1 MAILI
6 IGGPTGDRIGSGNAW
21 GVFRLEEGFKKNGS
35 LGERSMKTHIGVD
48 QSVGPPVESQSLEI
62 VERKGKGHPDTIC
75 DAIAESISIHL
86 STAYQHSF
94 GRILHHNVDKCM
106 LVAGQVRLQLGKGRV
121 MKPMRLIIG
130 GRASF
135 GIGRKTLPVA
145 ELAIEAA
152 QNWIK
157 NNLPHVN
164 PAKHMTYQMELQPT
178 SVELGAIFERG
189 PGLLPANDTSA
200 GVGYAPFTPTEQL
213 VLGIERYLNSSGF
226 KQEHPETGQDVKVM
240 GVRMERELSLTVAM
254 PFLTKTIHSEKNYV
268 VAKEY
273 ALQHLQEFIHKQPH
287 GCQRVQVTLNALD
300 RAQQGLKG
308 MYLTLLGT
316 SAEQGDSGQVGR
328 GNRVCGLISLNRPM
342 SVEAAAGK
350 NPVSHVGKIY
360 NVLAHQLAMRIH
372 ADVRGVGAATVWMV
386 SRIGQPINRP
396 LVVSAQV
403 GLKKGY
409 SLKRVSGDVQDLI
422 KNELAGMKDFCDALA
437 QGQFGIG

>member
-1 MAILI
+1 MMTRILV
-6 IGGPTGDRIGSGNAW
+6 DRSARIPI
-21 GVFRLEEGFKKNGS
+21 E
-35 LGERSMKTHIGVD
+35 D
-48 QSVGPPVESQSLEI
+48 QSLEI

-75 DAIAESISIHL
+75 DAIAESISIQL
-86 STAYQHSF
+86 SQAYQSTF

-106 LVAGQVRLQLGKGRV
+106 LVAGQVKLQLGKGRV
-121 MKPMRLIIG
+121 MKPMRFIIG

-135 GIGRKTLPVA
+135 GVGRKAIPVSEVA
-145 ELAIEAA
+145 VEAA

-164 PAKHMTYQMELQPT
+164 PDRHMEYQMELQPT

-189 PGLLPANDTSA
+189 SGLLPANDTSA
-200 GVGYAPFTPTEQL
+200 GVGYAPLTSTEQL
-213 VLGIERYLNSSGF
+213 VLGIEKYLNSSGF

-240 GVRMERELSLTVAM
+240 GVRIDRTLSLTVAM
-254 PFLTKTIHSEKNYV
+254 PFLAKRIYSEKHYFE
-268 VAKEY
+268 AKEK
-273 ALQHLQEFIHKQPH
+273 ALHHLQDFIYKQSH
-287 GCQRVQVTLNALD
+287 GCKQVDVIFNALD
-300 RAQQGLKG
+300 QTKQGLKG

-360 NVLAHQLAMRIH
+360 NVLCHELAMKIH
-372 ADVRGVGAATVWMV
+372 ARIAGIRDVTVWMA
-386 SRIGQPINRP
+386 STIGQPVNRP

-403 GLKKGY
+403 SLTKGY
-409 SLKRVSGDVQDLI
+409 SLKRISGDVQDLI
-422 KNELAGMKDFCDALA
+422 KNELADMEGFCEALA
-437 QGQFGIG
+437 KGEFRIC

>member
-1 MAILI
+1 
-6 IGGPTGDRIGSGNAW
+6 
-21 GVFRLEEGFKKNGS
+21 
-35 LGERSMKTHIGVD
+35 MKTHIGVAK
-48 QSVGPPVESQSLEI
+48 SSGLPIEAQSLEI

-75 DAIAESISIHL
+75 DAIAESISLQL
-86 STAYQHSF
+86 SQAFKDVF
-94 GRILHHNVDKCM
+94 GHILHHNVDKCM
-106 LVAGQVRLQLGKGRV
+106 LVAGQVKLQLGKGRV
-121 MKPMRLIIG
+121 IKPMRVIIG
-130 GRASF
+130 GRASS
-135 GIGRKTLPVA
+135 GVGRKTIPVA

-152 QNWIK
+152 QHWIK

-164 PAKHMTYQMELQPT
+164 PGTHMRYQMELQPT
-178 SVELGAIFERG
+178 SVELGDIFERG

-200 GVGYAPFTPTEQL
+200 GVGYAPLTPTEQL
-213 VLGIERYLNSSGF
+213 VLGVEKYLNSAEF
-226 KQEHPETGQDVKVM
+226 KEKHSETGQDVKVM
-240 GVRMERELSLTVAM
+240 GVRIDRNLSLTVAM
-254 PFLTKTIHSEKNYV
+254 PFLAKKIHSEKRYFE
-268 VAKEY
+268 AKEH
-273 ALQHLQEFIHKQPH
+273 ALQHLQEFIHQQPH

-300 RAQQGLKG
+300 RVNQGLKG

-360 NVLAHQLAMRIH
+360 NVLAHELAMRIH
-372 ADVRGVGAATVWMV
+372 TEIRGVRDVTVWMV

-403 GLKKGY
+403 GLKNGY

-422 KNELAGMKDFCDALA
+422 KKELAEIKGFCDALA
-437 QGQFGIG
+437 KGQFGVC

>member
-1 MAILI
+1 M
-6 IGGPTGDRIGSGNAW
+6 PM
-21 GVFRLEEGFKKNGS
+21 KN
-35 LGERSMKTHIGVD
+35 HIGVD
-48 QSVGPPVESQSLEI
+48 QSVGTPLEAQSLEI
-62 VERKGKGHPDTIC
+62 VERKGKGHPDSIC
-75 DAIAESISIHL
+75 DSIAESISIHL
-86 STAYQHSF
+86 SKAYQHTF

-106 LVAGQVRLQLGKGRV
+106 LVAGQVKLQLGSGRLI
-121 MKPMRLIIG
+121 KPMHVIIG

-135 GIGRKTLPVA
+135 GMGRKVIPVS
-145 ELAIEAA
+145 EVAIEAA

-157 NNLPHVN
+157 SNLPHVN
-164 PAKHMTYQMELQPT
+164 PAKHMSYQMELQPT

-189 PGLLPANDTSA
+189 SELLPANDTSA
-200 GVGYAPFTPTEQL
+200 GVGYAPLTPTEQL
-213 VLGIERYLNSSGF
+213 VLGVEKYLNSAGF
-226 KQEHPETGQDVKVM
+226 KEEHSETGQDVKVM
-240 GVRMERELSLTVAM
+240 GVRIDRNLSLTVAM
-254 PFLTKTIHSEKNYV
+254 PFLAKKIHSEKRYFE
-268 VAKEY
+268 AKEH
-273 ALQHLQEFIHKQPH
+273 ALQHLQEFIYQQPH

-300 RAQQGLKG
+300 RAKQGLKG

-360 NVLAHQLAMRIH
+360 NVLAHELAMRIH
-372 ADVRGVGAATVWMV
+372 AEIRGVRDVTVWMV

-409 SLKRVSGDVQDLI
+409 SLTRISGDVQDLI
-422 KNELAGMKDFCDALA
+422 KNELADMKGFCDALA
-437 QGQFGIG
+437 KGQFGVC